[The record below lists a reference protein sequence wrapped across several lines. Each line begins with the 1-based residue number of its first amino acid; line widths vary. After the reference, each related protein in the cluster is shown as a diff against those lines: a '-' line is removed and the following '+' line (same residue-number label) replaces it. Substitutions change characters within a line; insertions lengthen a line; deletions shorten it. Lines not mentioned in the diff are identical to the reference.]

1 MAETLQN
8 RLNTLYSTNRRD
20 IYAYLSRI
28 SGDSDLALDLLQ
40 DAFVN
45 FFSHYKEREVPDD
58 GSCRRILFRI
68 ARNLFLNH
76 VKSAANK
83 HSRLEEGALADS
95 TAANREDFSPAIQRL
110 ILALPERER
119 TAIVLRYMDSLKL
132 EEIGLVLGLSVS
144 ASSRLIQK
152 AEKMLEWEARKLG
165 ISLDD

>member
-1 MAETLQN
+1 M
-8 RLNTLYSTNRRD
+8 
-20 IYAYLSRI
+20 
-28 SGDSDLALDLLQ
+28 SGDSDLAMDLLQ

-76 VKSAANK
+76 VKSAANR
-83 HSRLEEGALADS
+83 HSRLEEGTLGDS
-95 TAANREDFSPAIQRL
+95 SPPDSVDISPAIRRL
-110 ILALPERER
+110 ILTLPERER
-119 TAIVLRYMDSLKL
+119 TAIVLRYLDSLKL

-152 AEKMLEWEARKLG
+152 AEKMLEWEARKAG
-165 ISLDD
+165 ISLE

>member
-1 MAETLQN
+1 MAENLQN
-8 RLNTLYSTNRRD
+8 RLNDLYAANRRD
-20 IYAYLSRI
+20 IYAYLSRM
-28 SGDSDLALDLLQ
+28 SGDPDLALDLLQ

-45 FFSHYKEREVPDD
+45 FFAHYKERPVPDD

-83 HSRLEEGALADS
+83 NSRLEEGALSDPS
-95 TAANREDFSPAIQRL
+95 GPDKEDFSPAVRRL

-119 TAIVLRYMDSLKL
+119 TAIVLRYLDSLKL
-132 EEIGLVLGLSVS
+132 EEIGLILGLSVS

-152 AEKMLEWEARKLG
+152 AEKMLEWEARKAG